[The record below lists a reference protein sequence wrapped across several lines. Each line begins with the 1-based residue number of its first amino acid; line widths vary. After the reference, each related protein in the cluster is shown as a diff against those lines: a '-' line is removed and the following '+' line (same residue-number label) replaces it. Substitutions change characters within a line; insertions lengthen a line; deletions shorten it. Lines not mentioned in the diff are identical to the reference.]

1 MKGIKKMAERKP
13 YTTKTRQIILE
24 YLKSQKAVTVSV
36 ADIEKYLKTEG
47 IKVNT
52 TTVYRYLDKLC
63 AEHIVI
69 KYPDLNSDKAVF
81 QFAGEEKKCTEHLH
95 LKCIRC
101 GKVVHLDCDFMDEFK
116 EHLYK
121 DHGCIAAE
129 ICFMASVRTVKTK
142 KFLLHRA
149 DCLLVNNSF
158 PVFQHIIVRNTVRC

>member
-1 MKGIKKMAERKP
+1 MAERKP

-24 YLKSQKAVTVSV
+24 YLKSH
-36 ADIEKYLKTEG
+36 
-47 IKVNT
+47 KVNT

-101 GKVVHLDCDFMDEFK
+101 DKVVHLDCDFMDEFK

-121 DHGCIAAE
+121 DHGFRLHCSGDMLHG
-129 ICFMASVRTVKTK
+129 ICQDCENK
-142 KFLLHRA
+142 KA
-149 DCLLVNNSF
+149 LVLTSIF
-158 PVFQHIIVRNTVRC
+158 

>member
-1 MKGIKKMAERKP
+1 MAERKP

-47 IKVNT
+47 INVNT

-121 DHGCIAAE
+121 DHGFRLHCSGDMLHG
-129 ICFMASVRTVKTK
+129 ICQDCENK
-142 KFLLHRA
+142 KI
-149 DCLLVNNSF
+149 SS
-158 PVFQHIIVRNTVRC
+158 PQS

>member
-1 MKGIKKMAERKP
+1 MAERNP
-13 YTTKTRQIILE
+13 IL
-24 YLKSQKAVTVSV
+24 QKQDRLFWVFEVPEGKLTISV

-121 DHGCIAAE
+121 DHGFRRIAAGRYVYG
-129 ICFMASVRTVKTK
+129 ICQDCENK

-149 DCLLVNNSF
+149 DCLFSKQQF
-158 PVFQHIIVRNTVRC
+158 PRLPAYHS

>member
-121 DHGCIAAE
+121 DHGFRLHCTFSASSSSLNCALNSSRIASK
-129 ICFMASVRTVKTK
+129 ASMRSCL
-142 KFLLHRA
+142 FLLPEA
-149 DCLLVNNSF
+149 AMA
-158 PVFQHIIVRNTVRC
+158 